1 MQEGDTP
8 AELPADVIAELDSTL
23 SALQSLIYR
32 INLTNTLTEVD
43 GRSITALLAERDA
56 QTMKVKTLG
65 DALRVLTERED
76 RYNRS
81 EIRFVRTVDV
91 KEFRHTYDRSAAALR
106 ELDLKI
112 QAAGWTTEL
121 VEK

>member
-1 MQEGDTP
+1 M
-8 AELPADVIAELDSTL
+8 
-23 SALQSLIYR
+23 
-32 INLTNTLTEVD
+32 D